1 MMSLSAIST
10 DLDLQRGLSQ
20 HRLDNGLRVV
30 LRRDASLPLVAVN
43 LWYHVGSKNERPGRT
58 GFAHLFEHM
67 LFQGSEHV
75 GTNEHF
81 RQIQQVGGVANG
93 STWYD
98 RTNYYETVPAHN
110 LDLALWLESD
120 RMGFFLP
127 ALTQQNLDNQR
138 DVVTN
143 ERRQRVENQ
152 PYGRAG
158 ETLNGLLFP
167 DDHPYHWPVIGYMED
182 IAAATLEDVRAFFS
196 TYYTPSNAVISV
208 VGDVDPAEAL
218 ERVDAWFGEIP
229 PGPPVPPVSVP
240 GPTRRGEP
248 RRTVLPDDVRLS
260 RVYIGFRAPAY
271 GQRAWYAADLLAAVL
286 AGGKSS
292 PLYRDLVYERQIAQD
307 VGVSVGPQEDGGSF
321 TLISTA
327 RPGVPAEALEEAL
340 LEHLAAAAANPPD
353 EADFERARN
362 RLLTDYYSG
371 LQKLDTVAD
380 QLSQFATY
388 FDDPAAGLRES
399 ERYLELAPRE
409 LMEYAADWCAPAERT
424 VVSIVPRQV
433 S

>member
-1 MMSLSAIST
+1 MSSPATTSSL
-10 DLDLQRGLSQ
+10 DLDLQR
-20 HRLDNGLRVV
+20 HTLDNGLKVV
-30 LRRDASLPLVAVN
+30 LRREAALPLVAVN

-98 RTNYYETVPAHN
+98 RTNYYETVPAHH

-127 ALTQQNLDNQR
+127 ALTQENLDNQR
-138 DVVTN
+138 DVVMN

-158 ETLNGLLFP
+158 ETLNELLYP
-167 DDHPYHWPVIGYMED
+167 ADHPYHWPVIGYMED
-182 IAAATLEDVRAFFS
+182 IAAATLEDVRTFFR
-196 TYYTPSNAVISV
+196 TYYTPNNAVISV
-208 VGDVDPAEAL
+208 VGDIDPGEAL
-218 ERVDAWFGEIP
+218 ERVDAWFGGIP
-229 PGPPVPPVSVP
+229 SGPPVPPVTLP
-240 GPTRRGEP
+240 GPEPPGGQARRK
-248 RRTVLPDDVRLS
+248 VLPDDVRLS
-260 RVYIGFRAPAY
+260 RIYIGFRAPAY
-271 GQRAWYAADLLAAVL
+271 GERAWYAADLLASVL

-307 VGVSVGPQEDGGSF
+307 VGVSVGPLEAGGSL
-321 TLISTA
+321 TMIATG
-327 RPGVPAEALEEAL
+327 RPGVSAEALEEGL
-340 LEHLAAAAANPPD
+340 LGHLAAAAARPPD
-353 EADFERARN
+353 MADFDRARN

-371 LQKLDTVAD
+371 LQRLDTVAD

-388 FDDPAAGLRES
+388 FDDPAGGLAEG
-399 ERYLELAPRE
+399 ERYLDIAPRE
-409 LMEYAADWCAPAERT
+409 LMEYAAEWCAGAERS
-424 VVSIVPRQV
+424 VVAIVPRQV
-433 S
+433 G